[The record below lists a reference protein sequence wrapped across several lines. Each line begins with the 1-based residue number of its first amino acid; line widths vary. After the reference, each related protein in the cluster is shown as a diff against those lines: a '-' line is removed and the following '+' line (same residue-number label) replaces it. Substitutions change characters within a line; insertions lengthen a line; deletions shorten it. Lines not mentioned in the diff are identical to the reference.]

1 MSPLFGTVFK
11 VVHSLVMPSMC
22 ATDII
27 LYVLDGNKE
36 DFQSKHIGMSNNYFF
51 ISLMQY
57 FFPFVV
63 KKFKLRKENSSMS
76 STYTA
81 RKFNC

>member
-11 VVHSLVMPSMC
+11 VVHALVMPSMC

-27 LYVLDGNKE
+27 LYVLNGNKE
-36 DFQSKHIGMSNNYFF
+36 DFQSKHTGMSNNNKYFLK
-51 ISLMQY
+51 SLRQY

-76 STYTA
+76 SHIHST
-81 RKFNC
+81 